1 MDLPMC
7 DVVRIED
14 RALPARRWR
23 PMMSG
28 PIEHA
33 PPEILAGHQ
42 MMVPTPSA
50 GAENLIRMSR

>member
-14 RALPARRWR
+14 RALSARRWR

-33 PPEILAGHQ
+33 LPEILAGHET
-42 MMVPTPSA
+42 MVPTPGA
-50 GAENLIRMSR
+50 GTENLVRMSR